1 MSFDSHSTC
10 WRIEKGVD
18 FLSSEWFMFVA
29 IVAFYVLKVLLFL
42 TFCFLAAGVYA
53 LFAWLLRH
61 REPARQFKIS
71 GAALR
76 SPIFV
81 FYMLACASTFLVFG
95 PEHLQ
100 RPFSHG
106 EEPLP
111 NGYVLTAPIEDAS
124 LSLLSAPTRIPGFS
138 RIEFALRPAQH
149 TVNGFVRSLE
159 VEGPLI
165 FGAYNWRYDSSPDKD
180 IQANQGYFV
189 FDTRRGTVVD
199 FRTGADLTRSAGH
212 DIHLVQAESFRSSDV
227 FHRRFL
233 IVEHAIVL
241 GLPLA
246 CVLLFLVFL
255 VRGLAN
261 QRPSGLEQTAVEH

>member
-1 MSFDSHSTC
+1 
-10 WRIEKGVD
+10 
-18 FLSSEWFMFVA
+18 MFVA

-111 NGYVLTAPIEDAS
+111 NGYVLTAPIEDA
-124 LSLLSAPTRIPGFS
+124 L
-138 RIEFALRPAQH
+138 
-149 TVNGFVRSLE
+149 
-159 VEGPLI
+159 
-165 FGAYNWRYDSSPDKD
+165 
-180 IQANQGYFV
+180 
-189 FDTRRGTVVD
+189 RRGNSRRGRARCSSS
-199 FRTGADLTRSAGH
+199 RTGGGLG
-212 DIHLVQAESFRSSDV
+212 SD
-227 FHRRFL
+227 
-233 IVEHAIVL
+233 
-241 GLPLA
+241 PLA
-246 CVLLFLVFL
+246 EHLRWRDPSELALLG
-255 VRGLAN
+255 R
-261 QRPSGLEQTAVEH
+261 